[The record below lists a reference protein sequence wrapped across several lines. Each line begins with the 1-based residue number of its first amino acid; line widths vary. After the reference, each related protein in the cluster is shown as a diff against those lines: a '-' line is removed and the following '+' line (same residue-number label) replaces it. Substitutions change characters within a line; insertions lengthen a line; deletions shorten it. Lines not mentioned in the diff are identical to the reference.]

1 MQRARSRTMDVHLFR
16 NLVLRQVRQDYLE
29 NITGFT
35 WLILQPVMLLAV
47 YAFVFTQIFQARIP
61 DLQDTSFVAYLAI
74 AFWPWTAF
82 AESVLKASNA
92 ITAHGALIS
101 KVAFAAE
108 HLPLATVTATFTMHS
123 IGYLAVLLIL
133 QFTGTAVQW
142 TMLPLAV
149 AVMALLYLFA
159 CGLALWLSALQV
171 FVRDLAQLLPPLFT
185 FWFFMTPILYSRSLL
200 PEGMR
205 WLADWNPMTWF
216 VTQLRELLLW
226 GEFAP
231 AAADL
236 VVPAAVLGIT
246 WLGLRFFQR
255 LGGHFEDFL

>member
-1 MQRARSRTMDVHLFR
+1 MHKAAQRTMDVHLFR
-16 NLVLRQVRQDYLE
+16 NLVWRQVRQDYLE
-29 NITGFT
+29 NITGFA
-35 WLILQPVMLLAV
+35 WLIAQPVMLLAV
-47 YAFVFTQIFQARIP
+47 YAFVFTQIFRARIP

-82 AESVLKASNA
+82 SESVLKASGA

-101 KVAFAAE
+101 KVAFASE
-108 HLPLATVTATFTMHS
+108 HLPLASVTATFLMHS
-123 IGYLAVLLIL
+123 TGYLAVLLIL
-133 QFTGTAVQW
+133 QFTGTPVQW
-142 TMLPLAV
+142 TMLPLAA
-149 AVMALLYLFA
+149 AVMLVLYLFA
-159 CGLALWLSALQV
+159 CGLALWFSALQV

-216 VTQLRELLLW
+216 VTVLRDLLLFDRW
-226 GEFAP
+226 AP
-231 AAADL
+231 APADL
-236 VVPAAVLGIT
+236 LIPVVVLAVL
-246 WLGLRFFQR
+246 WLGLRFFRR